1 MFNHGII
8 ELEGII
14 NMLLCFLF
22 EVVAVRQRTCAE
34 QILGAML
41 EEIFA
46 TILTT
51 IPILQVYT
59 WSINNIPQKT
69 NNINVTTC

>member
-1 MFNHGII
+1 MFNRCII

-14 NMLLCFLF
+14 NMLLCILL
-22 EVVAVRQRTCAE
+22 VAVAVGQLTRAE

-41 EEIFA
+41 EEICA

-59 WSINNIPQKT
+59 
-69 NNINVTTC
+69 

>member
-8 ELEGII
+8 ELERII
-14 NMLLCFLF
+14 NMLLCILF
-22 EVVAVRQRTCAE
+22 AVVAVRQRTCAE

-41 EEIFA
+41 EEICEI
-46 TILTT
+46 ILTT

-59 WSINNIPQKT
+59 RSISKIP
-69 NNINVTTC
+69 